1 MRVHANTS
9 IHRSYDSE
17 AAAAAAAA
25 TTSASAT
32 PLRNEI
38 IRLFSFEGLR
48 EPRVT
53 DRHEVKRNKKAE
65 RVRCVRRDG
74 GVERYLCFYV
84 TRLKM
89 DKKGSLNFRSALA
102 VGYVFRVLDQL

>member
-1 MRVHANTS
+1 MRVHAEAPV
-9 IHRSYDSE
+9 HRSYDSE
-17 AAAAAAAA
+17 ATAAT

-38 IRLFSFEGLR
+38 IWLFPFEGLR

-53 DRHEVKRNKKAE
+53 NRHEVKRNRKAE

-74 GVERYLCFYV
+74 EGLNGIYAS

-89 DKKGSLNFRSALA
+89 DKKGL
-102 VGYVFRVLDQL
+102 